1 VAVAVPR
8 ARGKVTIEVSRELR
22 DRIRELSQKYGVLY
36 DNLLFEALDLY
47 TQSKEGLIT
56 QSNTQS
62 KVQQG
67 DALTPIQVRKR
78 DHMWWTIRAGEGWDA
93 VETDLNM
100 IQITKLC
107 QARLLVR
114 EVCEKVEG
122 ATRTR

>member
-1 VAVAVPR
+1 MPR

-36 DNLLFEALDLY
+36 EDLLAEALDLY
-47 TQSKEGLIT
+47 TRSKEGLIT

-62 KVQQG
+62 KGQQ
-67 DALTPIQVRKR
+67 DSILTPVQVRKR
-78 DHMWWTIRAGEGWDA
+78 DYMWWTIRAGEGWDA

-100 IQITKLC
+100 IQLRKLC

-114 EVCEKVEG
+114 EVCEKLEG
-122 ATRTR
+122 GS

>member
-36 DNLLFEALDLY
+36 DNLLIEALDLY

-67 DALTPIQVRKR
+67 GALTPIQVRKR
-78 DHMWWTIRAGEGWDA
+78 DYMWWTIRAGEGWDA
-93 VETDLNM
+93 VETDLNT